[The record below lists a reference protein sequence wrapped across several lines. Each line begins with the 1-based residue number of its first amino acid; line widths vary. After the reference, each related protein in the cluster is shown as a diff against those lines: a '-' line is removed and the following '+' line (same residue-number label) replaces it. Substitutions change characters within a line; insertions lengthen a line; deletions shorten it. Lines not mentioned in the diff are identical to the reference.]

1 MSMDALTALEATLTM
16 RPKPRYAMSVMLAQ
30 ISSMGMSMLACTAC
44 CQAAVSN

>member
-1 MSMDALTALEATLTM
+1 MDALTALEATLTM
-16 RPKPRYAMSVMLAQ
+16 RLKPRYAMSVMLAQ